1 MNNNAMI
8 RNGFLLIAIVIYLI
22 ACDNTNHKDAVIA
35 EIIQEDSITF
45 DEMDQVTYSLPSPLQ
60 IAAIFKKSGLKYQE
74 GLTSELKDPS
84 TYRTSLVKAINLGIY
99 SADLSYAL
107 LNKQNQTAMEYMRLS
122 RQIAGQLG
130 MGSVYEVNDIAK
142 RFEKNIGT
150 EDSLTVIIS
159 ELQMEMDFYL
169 DENHQQQI
177 TAIAFAGAWIESMYI
192 ASVVNKGNTDKA
204 LNNKFSDQMA
214 ILESIINAL
223 KVNEKKDTAITRLV
237 VSLERIKNH
246 YEALNSVKDS
256 RKNDEDVNGN
266 VVLSDEEISSLSK
279 DIIELRSKFIKGDY

>member
-1 MNNNAMI
+1 MNIGAMI
-8 RNGFLLIAIVIYLI
+8 RNGFLSIILVIFFI
-22 ACDNTNHKDAVIA
+22 ACDNTNHKDSVIT
-35 EIIQEDSITF
+35 EVIQEDSIIF

-60 IAAIFKKSGLKYQE
+60 IAAIFKKSGLKYQA

-84 TYRTSLVKAINLGIY
+84 ICRTSLGKALNLGIY

-169 DENHQQQI
+169 DENRQQQI

-192 ASVVNKGNTDKA
+192 ASVVNKNNNDKA
-204 LNNKFSDQMA
+204 LNNKFSDQMS
-214 ILESIINAL
+214 ILESIISAL
-223 KVNEKKDTAITRLV
+223 KVSEKKDPAISSLV
-237 VSLERIKNH
+237 VCLEPIKNH
-246 YEALNSVKDS
+246 YEALNSVKHAGG
-256 RKNDEDVNGN
+256 NDDKGA
-266 VVLSDEEISSLSK
+266 VVLTNEEISSLSK
-279 DIIELRSKFIKGDY
+279 EIVALRSKFIKGEY